1 MSTAIKNVRRNA
13 TLLHRDAAGARRA
26 TFRLCTPAVARDGM
40 VLLPEGIDLTA
51 HKLAGSPFL
60 WCHDTSDP
68 DNAIGK
74 VVEYQQS
81 PEALDIVVDF
91 DDDGPAGLASRC
103 WAKVQAD
110 LIRSVS
116 TFAAA
121 IATETRQIGG
131 RPVLVVTRSE
141 LQEASL
147 VIVGSD
153 RGAVRLDRAAVLR
166 ALDSLKE
173 TPRMDK
179 TALCK
184 MLGIAEDADR
194 ETAEAGLVK
203 YLTETSDAPDARKAA
218 AAAVD
223 EHYPEPAPAAGEPA
237 ERAADAETGKDE
249 EIEAMRAA
257 NQELTRALA
266 AAQAAQAAA
275 PKAEQVAAEAVKR
288 EAKIAADVDAWIA
301 EGRVRRSARDEYIA
315 KHRAGKA
322 LAVVRNIPAGAWTT
336 GQRLSGGNVGTE
348 VTDLPAQPE
357 TAIRRDAKALVQQ
370 ARGMDRSGYAPSAA
384 PAAQQNDSAVKS
396 EAKRLIEQARGV
408 RG

>member
-51 HKLAGSPFL
+51 HKLAGSPFV

-74 VVEYQQS
+74 VVEYKQS

-91 DDDGPAGLASRC
+91 DDDGPQGLASRC

-116 TFAAA
+116 IFAAA

-131 RPVLVVTRSE
+131 RAVLVVTRSE

-166 ALDSLKE
+166 ALDTLTKE
-173 TPRMDK
+173 PKSMDK
-179 TALCK
+179 AELAKT
-184 MLGIAEDADR
+184 LGIGEDADR
-194 ETAEAGLVK
+194 EAAEAAVMK
-203 YLTETSDAPDARKAA
+203 YLAGDDEGKQAIVKAL
-218 AAAVD
+218 D
-223 EHYPEPAPAAGEPA
+223 ECYPEPAPAAGEPA
-237 ERAADAETGKDE
+237 ERAADAEKGKDE
-249 EIEAMRAA
+249 EVEALRAA
-257 NQELTRALA
+257 NTELTRALA

-301 EGRVRRSARDEYIA
+301 EGRVQRAARAEYLE
-315 KHRAGKA
+315 KHRNGKA
-322 LAVVRNIPAGAWTT
+322 AAIVRNIPAGAWTT

-348 VTDLPAQPE
+348 VTDLPAKPE

-396 EAKRLIEQARGV
+396 EAKRLIEQARGL

>member
-51 HKLAGSPFL
+51 HKLAGSPFV

-74 VVEYQQS
+74 VVEYKQS

-91 DDDGPAGLASRC
+91 DDDGPQGLASRC

-116 TFAAA
+116 IFAAA

-131 RPVLVVTRSE
+131 RAVLVVTRSE

-166 ALDSLKE
+166 ALDTLTKE
-173 TPRMDK
+173 PKSMDK
-179 TALCK
+179 AELAKT
-184 MLGIAEDADR
+184 LGIGEDADR
-194 ETAEAGLVK
+194 EAAEAAVMK
-203 YLTETSDAPDARKAA
+203 YLAGDDEGKQAIVKAL
-218 AAAVD
+218 D
-223 EHYPEPAPAAGEPA
+223 ECYPEPAPAAGEPA
-237 ERAADAETGKDE
+237 ERAADAEKGKDE
-249 EIEAMRAA
+249 EVEALRAA
-257 NQELTRALA
+257 NTELTRALA

-301 EGRVRRSARDEYIA
+301 EGRVQRAARAEYLE
-315 KHRAGKA
+315 KHRNGKA
-322 LAVVRNIPAGAWTT
+322 AAIVRNIPAGAWTT
-336 GQRLSGGNVGTE
+336 GQRLAGGAVGTE
-348 VTDLPAQPE
+348 VTDLPAKPE
-357 TAIRRDAKALVQQ
+357 TALRRDAKSLVAQ
-370 ARGMDRSGYAPSAA
+370 ARSMDRSGYVVGTA

-396 EAKRLIEQARGV
+396 EAKRLIEQARGL